1 MKIGLAAVLR
11 DPVDLLDWARRA
23 DAGPFAR
30 IGVNDRIVYDSPEIM
45 VMVAAMLAATTR
57 IQVQTEVLLAPQREP
72 VVLAKQ
78 AATLDR
84 LSGGRFSL
92 GLAAGARMDDFQAVG
107 ADYVHRGRFFD
118 EQLATM
124 RRIWSGEPLSD
135 DVGPIG
141 PAPLRAGGPEILFGA
156 FTPAA
161 LARVAR
167 WGDGFICS
175 SLPDQ
180 AKPMFETVQQSWQE
194 MGRAGKPVLI
204 GQVSTALGPQSIVD
218 EARSAALTYYGFMG
232 DYAQQVAGQMLTT
245 ANDVRDTIARY
256 EDLGADEV
264 VLGCWATD
272 TDQIARLADLV
283 G

>member
-11 DPVDLLDWARRA
+11 DPVQLLDWAQRA

-45 VMVAAMLAATTR
+45 VMVAAMVAVTTR
-57 IQVQTEVLLAPQREP
+57 IRVQTEVLLAPQREP

-92 GLAAGARMDDFQAVG
+92 GLAVGARLDDFQAVG
-107 ADYVHRGRFFD
+107 ADYAHRGRFLD
-118 EQLATM
+118 EQLSTM
-124 RRIWSGEPLSD
+124 RRIWAGEPLSA

-141 PAPLRAGGPEILFGA
+141 PAPVRAGGPEILFGG

-175 SLPDQ
+175 TLPE
-180 AKPMFETVQQSWQE
+180 AASPMFDLVSHSWQE
-194 MGRAGKPVLI
+194 MGREGKPLLI
-204 GQVSTALGPQSIVD
+204 GQVSTALGPQSVVD
-218 EARSAALTYYGFMG
+218 EARSAALEYYGFLG
-232 DYAQQVAGQMLTT
+232 DYAQQIAKDTLTT
-245 ANDVRDTIARY
+245 AKDVRDTIARY
-256 EDLGADEV
+256 TDLGADEI

-272 TDQIARLADLV
+272 IEQIDRLADLV